1 MATSRFEI
9 ALACLYAGFVPA
21 QSPSATQSQQGLP
34 EGPTETL
41 VVLGS
46 ATPVPLAESSRS
58 VHILPVQPNLLSVQT
73 PLDLLRS
80 DTSAFIEQRGAGG
93 AQSDIVLR
101 GGSFAQTLV
110 LVNGF
115 RVNDAQTAHHN
126 LDLAI
131 PLEAMDSVQIL
142 EGAGSTLHGADAL
155 SGVVDFTTA
164 APSHSSLYLRA
175 GEGSFGSNEESLLA
189 GVARDR
195 WSARGTAARDFS
207 TGFIADR
214 DYRNEDASLES
225 WIGSRLGVTDLLV
238 AASDRSF
245 GADQFYGNF
254 SSWER
259 TKSWFAS
266 ARQELG
272 PETIAAIGYR
282 RHSDAIV
289 LLR

>member
-1 MATSRFEI
+1 MICGTSLSRCVS
-9 ALACLYAGFVPA
+9 ALLILGANLCAA
-21 QSPSATQSQQGLP
+21 QNAAPSAQEQDAPKAAS
-34 EGPTETL
+34 ETL
-41 VVLGS
+41 VVLGTAS
-46 ATPVPLAESSRS
+46 PIPLAESSRS
-58 VHILPVQPNLLSVQT
+58 VEVLPVEPNLLSVQT

-131 PLEAMDSVQIL
+131 PLEAMESVQIL

-189 GVARDR
+189 GVARD
-195 WSARGTAARDFS
+195 
-207 TGFIADR
+207 
-214 DYRNEDASLES
+214 
-225 WIGSRLGVTDLLV
+225 
-238 AASDRSF
+238 
-245 GADQFYGNF
+245 Q
-254 SSWER
+254 
-259 TKSWFAS
+259 
-266 ARQELG
+266 
-272 PETIAAIGYR
+272 P
-282 RHSDAIV
+282 
-289 LLR
+289 LR